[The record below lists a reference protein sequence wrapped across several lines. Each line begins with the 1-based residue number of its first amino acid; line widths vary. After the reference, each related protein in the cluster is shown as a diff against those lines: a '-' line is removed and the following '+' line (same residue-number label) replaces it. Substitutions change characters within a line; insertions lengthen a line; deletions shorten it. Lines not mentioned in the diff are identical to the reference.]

1 MTRLEFERLMARA
14 ERAGKMSEDEL
25 KEGIKYAI
33 GGLDPLAAALHLAE
47 ALRDAYGRN
56 RDRDRSTKGVRHV
69 MRRAMKSAFGQ
80 SGNLMLALRFT
91 AFDPGRAKTFSS
103 PKRLHGS
110 GAIPVDATV

>member
-91 AFDPGRAKTFSS
+91 AFDPERKSAGEICCDAQHSS
-103 PKRLHGS
+103 PQ
-110 GAIPVDATV
+110 AI